1 MNFSICM
8 TAHPLD
14 GAHRNAIEFCKGLIL
29 KSQNI
34 SQIFFYQD
42 AVIAAS
48 SLLVPAQDEFDA
60 QQQWIGFAQLH
71 NIELKVCVAA
81 AIRRGVL
88 NEADCK
94 RYNKTQS
101 NVHDVFTIVGLGDF
115 LTTMD
120 SCDKQVTF
128 G

>member
-1 MNFSICM
+1 MNFSICI
-8 TAHPLD
+8 TANALD
-14 GAHRNAIEFCKGLIL
+14 GAQRNAIEYCKALIL
-29 KSQNI
+29 KSQTI

-42 AVIAAS
+42 AVLLAS

-60 QQQWIGFAQLH
+60 QQKWIELAKEY

-88 NEADCK
+88 NDADCK

-101 NVHDVFTIVGLGDF
+101 NVHDAFSIVGLGDF

-120 SCDKQVTF
+120 NCDKQVTF